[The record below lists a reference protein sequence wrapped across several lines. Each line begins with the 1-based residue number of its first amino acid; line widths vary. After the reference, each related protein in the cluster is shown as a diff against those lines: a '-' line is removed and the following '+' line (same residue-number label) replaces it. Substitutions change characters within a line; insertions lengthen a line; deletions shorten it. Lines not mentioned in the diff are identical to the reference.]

1 MESYQQQSCHQ
12 SYGGM
17 DRPLFGE
24 SNKKDKYCNYVL
36 GAATIIAVLATVISA
51 FVHLVALNIVFSGA
65 IVMNCIS
72 NIFLIYWYR
81 QGDLDPKFRNLIYYN
96 SLVTLLLC
104 VIAFVTFFKK

>member
-24 SNKKDKYCNYVL
+24 SNKK
-36 GAATIIAVLATVISA
+36 ATVISA